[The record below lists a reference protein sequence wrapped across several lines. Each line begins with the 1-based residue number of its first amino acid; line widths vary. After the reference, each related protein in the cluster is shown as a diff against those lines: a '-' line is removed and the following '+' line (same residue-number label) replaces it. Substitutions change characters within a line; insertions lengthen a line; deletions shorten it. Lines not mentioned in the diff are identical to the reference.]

1 MGHAWLDSLSEDWVS
16 QHGSDASIAGPAA
29 ASAPAHD
36 APTPSKTDRDAAA
49 ASRIPRL
56 NHGPSKPQ
64 TAVNGNSSGVL
75 SERSV
80 NEIFTSITR
89 RTPSKTPSKL
99 SQEIKIS
106 QRGRYAS
113 RSVSASTSGSV
124 VHNTVHKSQSASPGK
139 RRGETPE
146 WKRRLIYG
154 DLSYGEQPDLFT
166 SAATG
171 LENMFKPPPAV
182 PDVPNDESYEDSVVQ
197 HEVTLPS
204 SPPVYERDPSTVE
217 IHVDESVQELPGSL
231 DRRGHPS
238 MRYRRTED
246 SLENSLDSEP
256 SVARESCSQGG
267 STTEQTAFSAHQPD
281 RVAHDS
287 RKVSGR
293 SDVRYEDFSPIL
305 LERRQA
311 SNGKETFGPAD
322 LPPDELRKRLEKLR
336 QNQMVLARDFEA
348 SGTQGNAANNTDY
361 EQLGMFVNFRR
372 GGRSA
377 DGSFRHRV
385 LSSGINDTSELNPEE
400 SLQASTPKQ
409 FPTVRM
415 ETFEE
420 SGRFSA
426 VSPDLPRPPNP
437 SPHKRQVQGSSGSPL
452 KLFQPY
458 DTFTNQTLLRR
469 LSQFQ
474 GSAENGSRLEA
485 VREIEDYS
493 AEFDQGEFADL
504 AARSRAQQAW
514 EEEEELNQQHSAA
527 SYNQFGTGKFDG
539 YEFQDEYSYQS
550 NDASGLDGDK
560 ENHGPE
566 DDSVQHPRIF
576 DVSHDSSPS
585 EDVEELLVQRKRGKS
600 NASASTATSRRS
612 SRAEAET
619 KRELHAPFPN
629 MAPNMADVVST
640 PRRKDRAS
648 EIKRPRTSPSKD
660 PTPKRRRTLHK
671 SDVAY
676 GVEGHPQAIDSVQ
689 VSHQQMQSIIG
700 RKRKDALHGDPIE
713 LADADVLA
721 SREMLRPRTP
731 TPTQRS
737 SLQRD
742 RPPLAEIEKSP
753 ARSTRKPLPVPPHL
767 HGASLDSD
775 RKPSIKTEDFIN
787 EANKIMAMIRSKA
800 GIASGLASLEE
811 SDAENMQQQPQSA
824 DSSYQESTQEPFS
837 RPPSREGRAPLTRM
851 STRQEDP
858 ELVQRLK
865 KYEEPSDMGD
875 IIGSS
880 IRSVALAQEALRSAR
895 ERADGRTNTMRSNG
909 SGPFLMDDDDVISDP
924 PNIRISQNPNWQSVD
939 GPNSGVPTHASS
951 NSSHSTGRSIPTG
964 SSRGSENRKVIAPES
979 VLHLI
984 PDQVGN
990 MVLDRQRNIWIK
1002 RKPGSAPPK
1011 KSRSNYLPSEAS
1023 EDDPFADIPDLT
1035 VDMTMEMQN
1044 LRLLTAQKQA
1054 AAPDAPLRAATPPTA
1069 SKPAKLN
1076 SLRMSRLEEEFNQSP
1091 EESINQANETLND
1104 DYEEVEHEITIN
1116 EDRVDTRKRR
1126 NLTISFSSP
1135 IASVIQDLPEGA
1147 DSAGNEDEVS
1157 EQMEESFSRDSM
1169 KRGRK
1174 VSSGQKTVS
1183 NDSSRSRSR
1192 SQRPA
1197 RHLSVRGKTF
1207 VARPVS
1213 RIDEREEESILDRI
1227 KNQNQATNMEL
1238 SIVAENSMVSR
1249 EADPGPG
1256 RQTSLSFVV
1265 TTPARP
1271 RDCAVAGVDAAPIIS
1286 QYVGTLSLS
1295 PLSEFTVHHGEE
1307 TMPLEASYVVGDHRL
1322 VTGDH
1327 SKRVMSMNT
1336 RELVGKLAEVEP
1348 FEPYWE
1354 DMRELEL
1361 RDKRLE
1367 SLHALNEFCA
1377 SLEKLDVSSNGIR
1390 NLNGIPGTV
1399 RHLKMTDNQ
1408 LSSLTDWGHL
1418 MNLQYVDVSNNG
1430 LTSISA
1436 FKNLVHLRSL
1446 RVDNNQITSLDGIK
1460 FHDGLQSL
1468 RARGNA
1474 IEELDFNGNTLD
1486 CLTDLDLKNNKIH
1499 RITNLEQL
1507 PALDS
1512 LNLEGNELEDFAIAG
1527 ELPLSSLRYLRL
1539 DDNKLSSLDIKLLPH
1554 LRLLHADRNHLTQIS
1569 GFSRARRIDSL
1580 SLREQRGDEP
1590 LNLPS
1595 LLSRAYEVRKLFLSG
1610 NFIGAFE
1617 PPVDLLNLQL
1627 LELANCGLQALP
1639 ADLGFMLPN
1648 LRTINLNMNALSDLA
1663 PLAGVPRLK
1672 RILVSG
1678 NRVTNAAG
1686 LVEVI
1691 AGFTHLREVDVRDN
1705 PVTQGFYAPVQVVV
1719 RRGEQAAEGAS
1730 NEPFSLPD
1738 QDGERDEAYCGRL
1751 DMDTRMRRRL
1761 YEQMVAGGCD
1771 RVRKLDGLA
1780 LRVGKGHERRD
1791 SVWRALRERGLI
1803 SPAPV
1808 AAGEEEKSKQWP
1820 AEDSFA

>member
-16 QHGSDASIAGPAA
+16 QHGSDASIAGSAA
-29 ASAPAHD
+29 PSAPSLD
-36 APTPSKTDRDAAA
+36 ATTPSKANRDAAA

-56 NHGPSKPQ
+56 NPDLKKPQ
-64 TAVNGNSSGVL
+64 ATANENSSGIL
-75 SERSV
+75 SERSI
-80 NEIFTSITR
+80 NEIFSSAAR

-99 SQEIKIS
+99 SQEIKIRE
-106 QRGRYAS
+106 RGRYSS

-124 VHNTVHKSQSASPGK
+124 VHNTVHHKSQSASPIK

-171 LENMFKPPPAV
+171 LEKMFKPPPAV
-182 PDVPNDESYEDSVVQ
+182 PGAPNDESYEEGSVVQ
-197 HEVTLPS
+197 HEVTLSS
-204 SPPVYERDPSTVE
+204 SPPLYTRNPSTVE
-217 IHVDESVQELPGSL
+217 IHMDESIQELPESL
-231 DRRGHPS
+231 DRRAPTS
-238 MRYRRTED
+238 MRYRRSED
-246 SLENSLDSEP
+246 DLEHSLDSEP
-256 SVARESCSQGG
+256 SMARESGSQPG

-281 RVAHDS
+281 RLVLDS

-293 SDVRYEDFSPIL
+293 SDGRYEDFSPIL

-336 QNQMVLARDFEA
+336 QNQMILAGDYEA
-348 SGTQGNAANNTDY
+348 SGAQGNTATSADF
-361 EQLGMFVNFRR
+361 EQLGMFINFRR

-377 DGSFRHRV
+377 DGSFRHHV

-415 ETFEE
+415 EAFEE
-420 SGRFSA
+420 TRRFSA
-426 VSPDLPRPPNP
+426 ASPDLPRPPNP
-437 SPHKRQVQGSSGSPL
+437 SPQKRPVQAQGKSGSPL

-474 GSAENGSRLEA
+474 GSAEDESRLDGQ
-485 VREIEDYS
+485 RERVEDYS
-493 AEFDQGEFADL
+493 AEFDQGDFADV
-504 AARSRAQQAW
+504 AARSRAQQGW
-514 EEEEELNQQHSAA
+514 EEEEELNKHHSSA
-527 SYNQFGTGKFDG
+527 SYNEFGTGKFDG
-539 YEFQDEYSYQS
+539 YEFNDEYSYQS
-550 NDASGLDGDK
+550 NEVSGSDGDK
-560 ENHGPE
+560 ENYGPE
-566 DDSVQHPRIF
+566 EDSMHQPRIF
-576 DVSHDSSPS
+576 DVSHNSSPS
-585 EDVEELLVQRKRGKS
+585 EEADELLVQRKRQKS
-600 NASASTATSRRS
+600 VTSTSSRRS
-612 SRAEAET
+612 SRAELGD
-619 KRELHAPFPN
+619 KRRELHAPFPN
-629 MAPNMADVVST
+629 ATDVAST
-640 PRRKDRAS
+640 PRRRDRAS

-676 GVEGHPQAIDSVQ
+676 GVEGHSQAIDSVQ
-689 VSHQQMQSIIG
+689 LSHQQMQSIIG
-700 RKRKDALHGDPIE
+700 RKRKDARQGEQIE
-713 LADADVLA
+713 LADAEVLA
-721 SREMLRPRTP
+721 NRELLRPRTP
-731 TPTQRS
+731 TPTQRP

-753 ARSTRKPLPVPPHL
+753 ARSTRKPLPSVPQPH
-767 HGASLDSD
+767 GTALDAG

-811 SDAENMQQQPQSA
+811 SDAENIQQQQPNI

-837 RPPSREGRAPLTRM
+837 RPPSRDGRPPLTRI

-858 ELVQRLK
+858 ELMERLK
-865 KYEEPSDMGD
+865 KYEEPSEMGD

-880 IRSVALAQEALRSAR
+880 VRSLALAQDPLHSAR
-895 ERADGRTNTMRSNG
+895 ERSDGSRDTMNTKG
-909 SGPFLMDDDDVISDP
+909 SRPFLMDDDVISDP
-924 PNIRISQNPNWQSVD
+924 PNIRISHNQNWQTVD
-939 GPNSGVPTHASS
+939 GANSGVPSHVSS

-990 MVLDRQRNIWIK
+990 MVLDRQRNIWI
-1002 RKPGSAPPK
+1002 RRRPGSAPK
-1011 KSRSNYLPSEAS
+1011 KPRSNYLPSEAS

-1054 AAPDAPLRAATPPTA
+1054 AAESDIFNVSTPLTA
-1069 SKPAKLN
+1069 SRPTKLN
-1076 SLRMSRLEEEFNQSP
+1076 SLRMSKLEEEFDQSP
-1091 EESINQANETLND
+1091 DQSVNQTDATLD
-1104 DYEEVEHEITIN
+1104 DDQEEVEHEISIT
-1116 EDRVDTRKRR
+1116 EDRIETRKRR
-1126 NLTISFSSP
+1126 NMTISFSSP
-1135 IASVIQDLPEGA
+1135 IASVIQDLPQGLGLTAKE
-1147 DSAGNEDEVS
+1147 EDLS
-1157 EQMEESFSRDSM
+1157 EHIESFSRDSM

-1174 VSSGQKTVS
+1174 VSLARAKPLNS
-1183 NDSSRSRSR
+1183 SSRSRSR

-1197 RHLSVRGKTF
+1197 RHLSVRGQTF
-1207 VARPVS
+1207 VARPIS
-1213 RIDEREEESILDRI
+1213 RIDERDEESVVDRI
-1227 KNQNQATNMEL
+1227 KNQNPGANMEL
-1238 SIVAENSMVSR
+1238 SIVAENSILSHDV
-1249 EADPGPG
+1249 DGG

-1271 RDCAVAGVDAAPIIS
+1271 RGCAVLGADAAPIIS

-1295 PLSEFTVHHGEE
+1295 PLSEFTIHHGEE

-1327 SKRVMSMNT
+1327 SNRVMSMNT

-1354 DMRELEL
+1354 DMRDLEL
-1361 RDKRLE
+1361 RNKRLE

-1377 SLEKLDVSSNGIR
+1377 GLEKLDVSNNEIR

-1418 MNLQYVDVSNNG
+1418 LNLQYVDVSNNG
-1430 LTSISA
+1430 LTSLAA
-1436 FKNLVHLRSL
+1436 FKSLVHLRSL
-1446 RVDNNQITSLDGIK
+1446 RVDNNQLTSLDGIK

-1474 IEELDFNGNTLD
+1474 IEELDFNGNRLD
-1486 CLTDLDLKNNKIH
+1486 CLTDLDLKNNRIQ

-1512 LNLEGNELEDFAIAG
+1512 LNLEGNQLESFGIGAEI
-1527 ELPLSSLRYLRL
+1527 PLSSLRYLRL
-1539 DDNKLSSLDIKLLPH
+1539 DDNKLTSLDLKLIPH
-1554 LRLLHADRNHLTQIS
+1554 LRLLHADRNCLSQIT

-1580 SLREQRGDEP
+1580 SLREQHGDAP
-1590 LNLPS
+1590 LNLPN
-1595 LLSRAYEVRKLFLSG
+1595 LLARAYEVRKLFLSG
-1610 NFIGAFE
+1610 NFIGTFA

-1639 ADLGFMLPN
+1639 ADVGFMLPN
-1648 LRTINLNMNALSDLA
+1648 LRTINLNMNAISDLA
-1663 PLAGVPRLK
+1663 PLAGIPRLK

-1678 NRVTNAAG
+1678 NRIADAAG
-1686 LVEVI
+1686 LVGVLN
-1691 AGFTHLREVDVRDN
+1691 GFTHLKEVDVRDN

-1719 RRGEQAAEGAS
+1719 RMGNQSADAAGQ
-1730 NEPFSLPD
+1730 EPFVLPD
-1738 QDGERDEAYCGRL
+1738 QEAERDEAYCGRL

-1771 RVRKLDGLA
+1771 RVKKLDGLQLSA
-1780 LRVGKGHERRD
+1780 RKDTERRD
-1791 SVWRALRERGLI
+1791 SVWRALREKGFV
-1803 SPAPV
+1803 SPV
-1808 AAGEEEKSKQWP
+1808 ESEEEERSRQWP